1 MLAEV
6 VDSKTGVEEPL
17 VVHGVNVP
25 ASGPQNNV
33 HLSSKDLDEK
43 VAKMHL
49 SALGAE
55 LIFMSGEIG
64 PTRTSPKAD
73 CERFCGDAKSGV
85 FDSGSTGNHGGPTG
99 PVHRQNRRCFSVLQ
113 HQVRSIRTVYIQ
125 TAHKTVEEHSS
136 ERFD

>member
-43 VAKMHL
+43 VA
-49 SALGAE
+49 
-55 LIFMSGEIG
+55 
-64 PTRTSPKAD
+64 
-73 CERFCGDAKSGV
+73 
-85 FDSGSTGNHGGPTG
+85 
-99 PVHRQNRRCFSVLQ
+99 
-113 HQVRSIRTVYIQ
+113 
-125 TAHKTVEEHSS
+125 
-136 ERFD
+136 